1 MFVITLLF
9 FASVVGAVMYWLGRG
24 VSLNQHNRAA
34 LAVAEAEDLDPD
46 ALVSLKTGEII
57 EPGSRK
63 YTRAVRKNTVRFE

>member
-9 FASVVGAVMYWLGRG
+9 FASVVGAVMYWLGRAK
-24 VSLNQHNRAA
+24 SLNQVLRDAA
-34 LAVAEAEDLDPD
+34 IVSAMEDPNPD